1 MPFCWTTDIK
11 NYVHTEHPIYQ
22 VANKATVP
30 DLSLYLLLVKWHLTL
45 DKQVIIPNKKWS
57 LNNMVLRNVRT
68 VDKVLLNLPRIF
80 RMQLKNL
87 TSELKPSHLLK
98 YMGCIN

>member
-30 DLSLYLLLVKWHLTL
+30 DLSLYLLLVK
-45 DKQVIIPNKKWS
+45 
-57 LNNMVLRNVRT
+57 
-68 VDKVLLNLPRIF
+68 
-80 RMQLKNL
+80 
-87 TSELKPSHLLK
+87 
-98 YMGCIN
+98 

>member
-1 MPFCWTTDIK
+1 
-11 NYVHTEHPIYQ
+11 
-22 VANKATVP
+22 
-30 DLSLYLLLVKWHLTL
+30 
-45 DKQVIIPNKKWS
+45 
-57 LNNMVLRNVRT
+57 MVLRNVRT

-98 YMGCIN
+98 YMGCI